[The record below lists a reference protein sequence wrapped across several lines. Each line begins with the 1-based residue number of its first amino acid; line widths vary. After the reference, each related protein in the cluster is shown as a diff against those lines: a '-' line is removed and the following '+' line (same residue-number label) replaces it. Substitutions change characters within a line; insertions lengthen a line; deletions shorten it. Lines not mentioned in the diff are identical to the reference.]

1 MSREEAIK
9 TRVKT
14 LDPNKDARL
23 KAVLELADISKDI
36 EKLNQRVLGVM
47 QKLLDDIRRKP

>member
-1 MSREEAIK
+1 M

-14 LDPNKDARL
+14 LDPDKDARL

-47 QKLLDDIRRKP
+47 QKLLDDIRREP

>member
-1 MSREEAIK
+1 MTREKA
-9 TRVKT
+9 
-14 LDPNKDARL
+14 LDPDKDARL

-47 QKLLDDIRRKP
+47 QKLLDYIRSEE